1 MEDINKNQMELLQM
15 KNTVSVIKKLLWD
28 RINSRADKAGENI
41 SELKDIAIENIQNEA
56 QREKKPKNISI
67 TSDLRNNIVHTQ
79 TN

>member
-1 MEDINKNQMELLQM
+1 MELLQM